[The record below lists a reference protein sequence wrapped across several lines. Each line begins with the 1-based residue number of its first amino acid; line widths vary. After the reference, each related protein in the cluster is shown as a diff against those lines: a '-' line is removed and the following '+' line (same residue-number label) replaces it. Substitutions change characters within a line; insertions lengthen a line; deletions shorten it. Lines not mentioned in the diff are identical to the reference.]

1 MELLVA
7 DSTATDDTDNEN
19 FVRQEMEKQV
29 SLARTQRD
37 EAVARLHQVQEAHL
51 ALTSQIEVA
60 QEAKRELETRLLV
73 ADSELSTV
81 KSESAHL
88 RETLT
93 RASANASHS
102 TSSASHTHYSSSSGS
117 SADAELLESLKL
129 EVDELRAMKPMIEV
143 LQRDAAKVP
152 DLERTIDNLKLELTT
167 AQSRR
172 MNEEALTIQV
182 QASVAVQKQLEATIA
197 SLTQQNV
204 KLKEDSQTWA
214 QTMETLG
221 ADSGRSAEEVKSYVF
236 DLQTENL
243 ALLEKLG
250 ASEAQLKVSAAH
262 IQAAQRRTKEAENA
276 AFELKT
282 ERTALQGTIAQK
294 EGKLQLF
301 ESEAQGMR
309 SLLDSYKMEDSV
321 GGYDGQKTA
330 HITALETTLNERSA
344 FIQTL
349 ESELEEMKTE
359 LASLSKHAKR
369 LADEK
374 SALENRVGRGE
385 IDATRTRVLHF
396 SESPLQLMLA
406 KDARVKTS
414 ELAQKV
420 DTLTAQLETIEKETL
435 ASGGGA
441 AKSIDSALH
450 VQQEKEM
457 KMLRHQYQETKVAM
471 ERMKSATEVAI
482 RRYMSSVW
490 NVFGW
495 KVDFEEK
502 NRVKVRYKY
511 WNDKVRLSQAVLLF
525 EYPSTLGQKGV
536 NDQLEPFTLLDSPYS
551 QHIPPEIVEVLRTP
565 NSLPLFIAKLT
576 QHLFQ
581 MVADS
586 GQGMP

>member
-7 DSTATDDTDNEN
+7 DSTATDDTDKEN
-19 FVRQEMEKQV
+19 FVRAEMEKQV

-37 EAVARLHQVQEAHL
+37 EAVARLHQAQESHL
-51 ALTSQIEVA
+51 ALTSRIEEA
-60 QEAKRELETRLLV
+60 QESKRELETRLLV
-73 ADSELSTV
+73 TDSELSTV

-88 RETLT
+88 REALS
-93 RASANASHS
+93 RASANAAHS
-102 TSSASHTHYSSSSGS
+102 SSSASLTHHSSSSTS

-152 DLERTIDNLKLELTT
+152 DLERTVDNLKLELTT

-172 MNEEALTIQV
+172 MNEEALQIQV
-182 QASVAVQKQLEATIA
+182 QAAVAVQKQLEATIA
-197 SLTQQNV
+197 TLTQQNV
-204 KLKEDSQTWA
+204 KMKEDAQTWA

-250 ASEAQLKVSAAH
+250 ASEAQLKLSAAH
-262 IQAAQRRTKEAENA
+262 IQAAQKRAKDAENT
-276 AFELKT
+276 AFDLKN
-282 ERTALQGTIAQK
+282 ERSALQGTLAQK

-301 ESEAQGMR
+301 ESEVQGMR

-321 GGYDGQKTA
+321 GGYDGQKMA
-330 HITALETTLNERSA
+330 HISALETTLNERST

-349 ESELEEMKTE
+349 ESELEEMKNE
-359 LASLSKHAKR
+359 MASLSKYAKR

-374 SALENRVGRGE
+374 IALEHRAGRGE
-385 IDATRTRVLHF
+385 IDPTRTRVLHF
-396 SESPLQLMLA
+396 SESPLQIMLA
-406 KDARVKTS
+406 KDARTKTT
-414 ELAQKV
+414 ELEAKV
-420 DTLTAQLETIEKETL
+420 ETLTAQLETIEKDHL

-441 AKSIDSALH
+441 KNIDSALH

-525 EYPSTLGQKGV
+525 EYPTTLGQKGV

-551 QHIPPEIVEVLRTP
+551 QHIPPEIVEVLRIP

-581 MVADS
+581 MVAES